1 MIKSYVVLQE
11 GITSFLDEVS
21 VFAVSARDQQII
33 VVGLILEDFEFGSLS
48 CNRSPLVSILKLTI
62 YYLQMFYF
70 LDYFLLSR

>member
-33 VVGLILEDFEFGSLS
+33 VVGLILEDFELGSLS
-48 CNRSPLVSILKLTI
+48 CNLLTVLNIKRVLTVALRRFKFPLDV
-62 YYLQMFYF
+62 
-70 LDYFLLSR
+70 

>member
-33 VVGLILEDFEFGSLS
+33 VVGLILEDFELGSLS
-48 CNRSPLVSILKLTI
+48 CNRSLKP
-62 YYLQMFYF
+62 
-70 LDYFLLSR
+70 